1 MRRFLTAIILGIAI
15 FIVAILFGQLLGGFY
30 IYNLVVEDNPPVPV
44 DNQRPGKVS
53 VTPPSTKKVLRL
65 EPIEFYTIQVGIF
78 QDIKNTQDTIKK
90 LGDLGLRPFVTSQS
104 PYKIWL
110 GCFSEIESGR
120 EFETVLKKQGFE
132 AFIGKGLINDRA
144 LKFPGDDQFMI
155 NHFAPLLGKFDLLF
169 NHSLKMFRSPKITVY
184 KPESW
189 ANMIE
194 KIHGEAVDC
203 LEGIDD
209 ILKLSESADYQAELL
224 KLKEKTVAYDV
235 GLENIIT
242 SNNDA
247 SVFYAQGQLL
257 ELIAAYHNII
267 NQANIKLNTKG

>member
-1 MRRFLTAIILGIAI
+1 
-15 FIVAILFGQLLGGFY
+15 
-30 IYNLVVEDNPPVPV
+30 
-44 DNQRPGKVS
+44 
-53 VTPPSTKKVLRL
+53 
-65 EPIEFYTIQVGIF
+65 
-78 QDIKNTQDTIKK
+78 
-90 LGDLGLRPFVTSQS
+90 
-104 PYKIWL
+104 
-110 GCFSEIESGR
+110 
-120 EFETVLKKQGFE
+120 
-132 AFIGKGLINDRA
+132 
-144 LKFPGDDQFMI
+144 
-155 NHFAPLLGKFDLLF
+155 
-169 NHSLKMFRSPKITVY
+169 MFRSPKITLARVLGEY
-184 KPESW
+184 DR
-189 ANMIE
+189 